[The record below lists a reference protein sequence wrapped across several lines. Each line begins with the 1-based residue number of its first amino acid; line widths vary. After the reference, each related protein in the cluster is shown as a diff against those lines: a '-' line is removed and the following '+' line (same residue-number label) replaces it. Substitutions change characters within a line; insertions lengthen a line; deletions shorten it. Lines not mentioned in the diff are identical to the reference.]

1 MIETKSHQS
10 VKSINSG
17 YLTKDRWFCVR
28 VRLLPVNGSRLV
40 RDQWARTHPMF
51 GTLNHMY
58 GTPNTSHTKPW
69 YIHHMYCMVHWL
81 VYMVYQTHPIPNHG
95 HPGYQTMHAL
105 LFAGQICQHNRQWL
119 DSFIFY
125 DHIRWWTTKYKIV
138 LYTFWKSQIQK
149 NLFSKFNLCLTYK
162 PRGSLA
168 LWDIRSRTGCCKS
181 EKVVQF
187 CLSGNNPVPP
197 PLRRCRSPWRGG
209 CGRRWRWRSGP
220 SCRTCCII

>member
-51 GTLNHMY
+51 GTLNYMY
-58 GTPNTSHTKPW
+58 GTPNTPHTKPW
-69 YIHHMYCMVHWL
+69 YIHQTHHICMVHWL

-138 LYTFWKSQIQK
+138 LYTFWKSQIRK
-149 NLFSKFNLCLTYK
+149 KPFSKFNLCLTYK

-168 LWDIRSRTGCCKS
+168 LWGIRSRTGCCKS
-181 EKVVQF
+181 ENITWFNFV
-187 CLSGNNPVPP
+187 
-197 PLRRCRSPWRGG
+197 
-209 CGRRWRWRSGP
+209 
-220 SCRTCCII
+220 

>member
-51 GTLNHMY
+51 GTL
-58 GTPNTSHTKPW
+58 
-69 YIHHMYCMVHWL
+69 CMVH
-81 VYMVYQTHPIPNHG
+81 QTHPIPNHG
-95 HPGYQTMHAL
+95 HHGYQAMHAL
-105 LFAGQICQHNRQWL
+105 LFAGQICQHNCQWS

-149 NLFSKFNLCLTYK
+149 NLFQNLTYVWHTN
-162 PRGSLA
+162 LVDLLLCEAFA
-168 LWDIRSRTGCCKS
+168 LVLGAANLKT
-181 EKVVQF
+181 
-187 CLSGNNPVPP
+187 
-197 PLRRCRSPWRGG
+197 
-209 CGRRWRWRSGP
+209 
-220 SCRTCCII
+220 